1 MRDTKMIELTTAF
14 TELQIATETEKKNI
28 EPHVVLHR
36 LGIVLILGC

>member
-1 MRDTKMIELTTAF
+1 MIELTTAF
-14 TELQIATETEKKNI
+14 MELQIATETEKNI